1 MIYELSKYIK
11 QPALQHHVGENN
23 KENILNSRMIEPP
36 FTWWFDSVIVLTFT
50 NRRYTVIHE
59 QIKNTYSDLLDINKL
74 LFDPLIGFLN
84 DLLLLSTSARRCIN
98 AKVNFYYCFIL
109 YQCTIVLFSSKIIGE
124 QNNQHI
130 IKIWKL
136 KR

>member
-11 QPALQHHVGENN
+11 QPALQHHVGENK

-59 QIKNTYSDLLDINKL
+59 QIKNTYSDLLEIKNL
-74 LFDPLIGFLN
+74 LFYPLIALQMIYFFFNISQALHWCYSKLVFTALCN
-84 DLLLLSTSARRCIN
+84 IN
-98 AKVNFYYCFIL
+98 A
-109 YQCTIVLFSSKIIGE
+109 LFFSFKNYRWK
-124 QNNQHI
+124 NNKDVI
-130 IKIWKL
+130 SIWKL